1 MTQIYGSTNEADR
14 FERSCSID
22 VDEIDKKTSRLAI
35 VALAALAFA
44 AGALVRATN
53 AGATNLAAVGT
64 KKWTCV
70 APYVDTELYGP
81 SSGPLS
87 AAGLAIWSDWP
98 RPHQMSETESYRFQA
113 PSEQVMTATLKSIG
127 TEPMTRVTAWA
138 FSGSLG
144 DLNGFAAVASPVGV
158 EFQPCTG
165 GSWSGPIVNKRSGL
179 RGSSSPASAKYTA
192 PNYSYGTCAEKSAT
206 ATVFVGDK
214 WYQSTYKVS
223 ICTAKC

>member
-113 PSEQVMTATLKSIG
+113 PSEQVMTATLKSIQRYHG
-127 TEPMTRVTAWA
+127 VVYCALGWA
-138 FSGSLG
+138 CWKTYMGRPETDRTWGMAISQLG
-144 DLNGFAAVASPVGV
+144 NGLYAAEHHEDALCVRENELSMRRRLGAS
-158 EFQPCTG
+158 EQP
-165 GSWSGPIVNKRSGL
+165 
-179 RGSSSPASAKYTA
+179 SA
-192 PNYSYGTCAEKSAT
+192 
-206 ATVFVGDK
+206 
-214 WYQSTYKVS
+214 
-223 ICTAKC
+223 